1 VPSDRQRPGLNLTGV
16 VSAAAGLALFIWF
29 VRRMG
34 PAEIWADLRA
44 VGWGFVA
51 IVAITGARFSLRAAA
66 WTQCIEPPYRLS
78 FAAAFPAV
86 LAGDAVG
93 NLTPLGFFASEP
105 AKAAFVREWVPLG
118 PSLTALAI
126 ENIFY
131 SLSVFAMIAAS
142 TVALLVTFDLPDV
155 FRRAAW
161 IGVALI
167 GALFILVAWLLWRQ
181 PVLIG
186 RLLAKILPRTSRLY
200 AQIDRLHHLEER
212 IYTFVVRRRDVLA
225 PIVAAEIGFHVLG
238 VLEIYLTWWLMQGAP
253 PPLLTA
259 FILEGANRLI
269 TVVFKFVP
277 LQLGIGELGTA
288 GFTDLLG
295 YGLTP
300 GTSLSIVRKA
310 RIVFWVVVGTLVLV
324 RRGIRRSHA
333 EGSQP

>member
-1 VPSDRQRPGLNLTGV
+1 VPSDRPRPALNLTGV

-34 PAEIWADLRA
+34 AAEIWADLRA

-66 WTQCIEPPYRLS
+66 WTQCIERPYRLS
-78 FAAAFPAV
+78 FSAALPAV

-105 AKAAFVREWVPLG
+105 AKAAFVRERVPLG

-131 SLSVFAMIAAS
+131 SLSVLAMIAAS
-142 TVALLVTFDLPDV
+142 TIALLVTFDLPDV
-155 FRRAAW
+155 FRRAAS
-161 IGVALI
+161 IGVGLI
-167 GALFILVAWLLWRQ
+167 AGVFVLVAWLLWRQ

-186 RLLAKILPRTSRLY
+186 RVLAQILPRRSHLY
-200 AQIDRLHHLEER
+200 KQVDRLHQLEER
-212 IYTFVVRRRDVLA
+212 IYTFVVRRRDVVA
-225 PIVAAEIGFHVLG
+225 PIVGAEVGFHALG

-324 RRGIRRSHA
+324 RRGIRRPQV
-333 EGSQP
+333 EGF